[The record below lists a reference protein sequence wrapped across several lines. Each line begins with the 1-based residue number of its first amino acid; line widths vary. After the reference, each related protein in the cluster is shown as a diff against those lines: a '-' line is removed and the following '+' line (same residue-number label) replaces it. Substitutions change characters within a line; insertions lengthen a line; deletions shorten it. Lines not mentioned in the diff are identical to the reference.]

1 MSKELIR
8 ERVTEAAGKAIAQ
21 IRQEAEVELIPLKA
35 KLQKHAF
42 QRRKLKLLQK
52 ATEVEKLINDCRLAE
67 EWLAKGNLKR
77 AIQLFEKLAGNSRE
91 RLQTISL
98 ENLRKKLT
106 EYEYA

>member
-8 ERVTEAAGKAIAQ
+8 KRVTEVAGKAIAQ

-42 QRRKLKLLQK
+42 QRGKLKLLRK
-52 ATEVEKLINDCRLAE
+52 TTEVEKLINDCRLAE
-67 EWLAKGNLKR
+67 ERLVKGNPQR
-77 AIQLFEKLAGNSRE
+77 AIQLFEELAGKTNQ

-106 EYEYA
+106 EVYA